1 MTTGHPPSFTVDG
14 VFDRFVPARSTS
26 PAEALQ
32 LRLILGGALLGCIV
46 SLASLVL
53 SLAQGQA
60 SSAAAI
66 GAFGGGCL
74 GLVVGVRLGARLRS
88 LRISALAL
96 VSAFLV
102 IASLQT
108 VDLQW
113 QQFKWLALLPM
124 LSLFLDEP
132 ATNRRGFRGRVAA
145 LWSGTALA
153 AALAFFIVA
162 ANRAGW
168 TFGMQ
173 TDTAGWA
180 SLTASLVD
188 EFLFVGS
195 IAGLLTIHD
204 VALRK
209 SEVELD
215 MLRSMLSVCAWCRR
229 IHDDEEGWVQMER
242 YMTRH
247 RGASLTHGI
256 CPDCEAKTMA
266 EIERRR

>member
-1 MTTGHPPSFTVDG
+1 MTTTAQASFTVDS

-32 LRLILGGALLGCIV
+32 LRLILGGALLGCLV
-46 SLASLVL
+46 SLASLGL
-53 SLAQGQA
+53 SLAQGQT
-60 SSAAAI
+60 SSAVAI
-66 GAFGGGCL
+66 GTFGFGCL
-74 GLVVGVRLGARLRS
+74 GLVGGVRRGAQLRT

-132 ATNRRGFRGRVAA
+132 APNRRGFRGRVAA

-153 AALAFFIVA
+153 VVLAFLIVA

-168 TFGMQ
+168 TFSTQPGGPGW
-173 TDTAGWA
+173 TSITAA
-180 SLTASLVD
+180 LID

-195 IAGLLTIHD
+195 IAGMLTIHD

-215 MLRSMLSVCAWCRR
+215 LLRSMLSVCAWCRR

-247 RGASLTHGI
+247 RVASLTHGI

-266 EIERRR
+266 EMERGR